1 MRSRAAP
8 PRALLVAFP
17 IVAAAAATTSAG
29 AQDGPWALTN
39 ARIETVS
46 RGVIER
52 GTIVIRNGVI
62 SAVGPAVTVPADA
75 RVMDLAGRTVSPGLI
90 DLVSSAGLPS
100 APPSGGGPGSG
111 AAQRPSGLE
120 PEKLVAEG
128 VRLSPSD
135 AKTLRSSGITAV
147 LISPSRGL
155 FRGQSALLPSRDSAA
170 GSTAIR
176 SPVAQHVGYQ
186 GIGAGE
192 YPGSL
197 LGVIAT
203 QRQMF
208 YDARRY
214 GIMTDRWRTN
224 PRGMTRPEQDAHLEA
239 LVPAAR
245 GQQPV
250 FVDARNENEIRR
262 AVRLGQELGLKLTVV
277 GAPEGW
283 RAADA
288 LKSTGT
294 VVSLDFP
301 RATEVTGW
309 RYRAGLSRTP
319 GDSAAADGAARKLI
333 EGNAAALHRAGV
345 RFALSSGGRPSDLLP
360 NVRKA
365 VAAGLPAGIALEALT
380 QRAAEL
386 AGAGDALGSIE
397 AGKIANLVI
406 SNGPL
411 LADTAKVTAVFVD
424 GERYEMTPAATE
436 TPARSAGRNGPGS
449 GAATAGAAT
458 SAAGTWSLTT
468 NSPQGATEGTL
479 TLRQEGTSL
488 TGTLASEMLGTVPIK
503 DGQLTGRRISW
514 SVTVSFGGNS
524 FNLTY
529 TGEIDGT
536 RMQGTVAAGEFG
548 SFPFTGEKKP

>member
-1 MRSRAAP
+1 MKPRAAP
-8 PRALLVAFP
+8 PRALLVP
-17 IVAAAAATTSAG
+17 LGIVVAVARPTPSA
-29 AQDGPWALTN
+29 AQDGPWAPTN

-52 GTIVIRNGVI
+52 GTILIRNGVI

-90 DLVSSAGLPS
+90 DLVSSAGLPTV
-100 APPSGGGPGSG
+100 PPGGGGQGGG

-135 AKTLRSSGITAV
+135 ARTLRSSGITAV

-262 AVRLGQELGLKLTVV
+262 AARLGQELGLKLTVV
-277 GAPEGW
+277 GATEGW
-283 RAADA
+283 RAPDV

-319 GDSAAADGAARKLI
+319 GDSAAADAAARKLI
-333 EGNAAALHRAGV
+333 EGNAAALHRAGI
-345 RFALSSGGRPSDLLP
+345 RFALSSGGKPSDLLP

-365 VAAGLPAGIALEALT
+365 VAAGLPAGVALEALT
-380 QRAAEL
+380 QRAADL

-397 AGKIANLVI
+397 AGKIANLVV
-406 SNGPL
+406 STGPL

-424 GERYEMTPAATE
+424 GERYEITPAPAE
-436 TPARSAGRNGPGS
+436 TPARSAGRNGGS
-449 GAATAGAAT
+449 GGAAPGAT
-458 SAAGTWSLTT
+458 SAAGTWSITT
-468 NSPQGATEGTL
+468 SSPQGATEGTL
-479 TLRQEGTSL
+479 TLQQEGTSL
-488 TGTLASEMLGTVPIK
+488 TGTLTSDMLGTAPIR
-503 DGQLTGRRISW
+503 DGQITGRRISW

-524 FNLTY
+524 FTLTY

-536 RMQGTVAAGEFG
+536 KMQGTVAAGDFG
-548 SFPFTGEKKP
+548 TFPFTGEKKP

>member
-1 MRSRAAP
+1 MRPRAAP
-8 PRALLVAFP
+8 PRALLVRFGL
-17 IVAAAAATTSAG
+17 IVAAAFPPVLA

-100 APPSGGGPGSG
+100 LPPSGSGTGGG

-120 PEKLVAEG
+120 PEKLVAED

-135 AKTLRSSGITAV
+135 ARTLRSSGITAV

-176 SPVAQHVGYQ
+176 SPVAQHMGYQ
-186 GIGAGE
+186 GIGGGE

-208 YDARRY
+208 HDARRY

-224 PRGMTRPEQDAHLEA
+224 PRGMTRPEQDPHLEA

-262 AVRLGQELGLKLTVV
+262 AVRLGEELGLRLTVV
-277 GAPEGW
+277 GATEGW
-283 RAADA
+283 RVTDA

-301 RATEVTGW
+301 RATDVTGW

-319 GDSAAADGAARKLI
+319 GDSAAADAAARKLI
-333 EGNAAALHRAGV
+333 EGNAAALHRAGI
-345 RFALSSGGRPSDLLP
+345 RFALSSGGRPADLLP

-365 VAAGLPAGIALEALT
+365 VAAGLPAGVALEALT

-386 AGAGDALGSIE
+386 AGAGDAVGSIE

-406 SNGPL
+406 STGPL
-411 LADTAKVTAVFVD
+411 LADTARVTAVFVD
-424 GERYEMTPAATE
+424 GERYEMTPAMPEA
-436 TPARSAGRNGPGS
+436 PARTAGRNGPGS
-449 GAATAGAAT
+449 GTAAA

-479 TLRQEGTSL
+479 TLQQDGTTL
-488 TGTLASEMLGTVPIK
+488 TGTLVSDMLGTLPIK

-536 RMQGTVAAGEFG
+536 RMQGSVAAGDFG
-548 SFPFTGEKKP
+548 TFPFTGEKKP